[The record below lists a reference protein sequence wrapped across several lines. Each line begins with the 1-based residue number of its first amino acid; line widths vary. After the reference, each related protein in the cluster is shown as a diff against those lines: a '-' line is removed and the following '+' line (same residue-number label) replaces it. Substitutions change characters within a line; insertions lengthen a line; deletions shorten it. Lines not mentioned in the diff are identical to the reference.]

1 MNLTRLIA
9 AVAALSFVAI
19 GAADAAAS
27 RSATRPSAC
36 PAYAYVPVSPYGV
49 GTARP
54 PWAQPWECFTDEGYG
69 RYRSCSSGRR

>member
-1 MNLTRLIA
+1 MHLTRWIA
-9 AVAALSFVAI
+9 AAAALSVIAI
-19 GAADAAAS
+19 VPTDAAAKKQK
-27 RSATRPSAC
+27 RYKTQQIVVY
-36 PAYAYVPVSPYGV
+36 PAASYRV

>member
-1 MNLTRLIA
+1 MNLIRSIA
-9 AVAALSFVAI
+9 AVAALSIIAI
-19 GAADAAAS
+19 APTDAAAKQK
-27 RSATRPSAC
+27 RYKVQRVVVY
-36 PAYAYVPVSPYGV
+36 PAAPYWA

>member
-9 AVAALSFVAI
+9 AVAALAFVAI
-19 GAADAAAS
+19 SATDAAAKQKRYKTY
-27 RSATRPSAC
+27 RSPS
-36 PAYAYVPVSPYGV
+36 YAYLPVSPYGA

-54 PWAQPWECFTDEGYG
+54 PWAQPWDCFTDEGYG

>member
-9 AVAALSFVAI
+9 AAAALSLVALAPT
-19 GAADAAAS
+19 GAAAKHKRYKAQHI
-27 RSATRPSAC
+27 
-36 PAYAYVPVSPYGV
+36 VPYQTVAPHYV